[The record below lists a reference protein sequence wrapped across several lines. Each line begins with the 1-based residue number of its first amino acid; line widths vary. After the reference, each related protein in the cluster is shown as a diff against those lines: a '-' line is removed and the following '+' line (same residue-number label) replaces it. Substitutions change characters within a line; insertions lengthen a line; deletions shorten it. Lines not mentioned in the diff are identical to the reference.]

1 MKETTQVIP
10 VRSKHDAEDNTQSI
24 EDTSSDNFQQ
34 EDARKVA
41 FFGSIKMWLILII
54 SVIVLLTVFILSAIW
69 LSSFIPSVVEYSKEL
84 RDFEFDN
91 IVAFVKQTIRE
102 VKMTSET
109 GKHLMMKTLD
119 FSNRD
124 QIEVLIYQ
132 FLKQQWTYLKGLVV
146 TNHIGDNE
154 GRSSTPDIQ
163 LGFFD
168 LTILINAGNAHPG
181 KPTITNSFIDASQPQ
196 YTFITMVNSIELP
209 QPDLKGNKFKY
220 YLGTDLS
227 AETISQYLAHVTLKL
242 SGSKSFI
249 IEMATQYIIANDNSN
264 ARVAV
269 VNSDGSV
276 TRQTYLKIDNDER
289 VSSIAKVLAS
299 ELGTELDTIGCG
311 NKSLITSATDY
322 ISVYRLCTDT
332 DVDWLF
338 VLAVPQWNYISSI
351 VIAVVCATLGACII
365 ISAGVITSVIISVKL
380 VKPFYNLIDL
390 FESVS
395 HMDLDNLVINDSKFT
410 EVKHLQNHFKTMTDR
425 IKLYRA
431 FIPSHLLSQLDQG
444 GDQVDAKKKA
454 HENDSISMA
463 SSHKSSQRSSRL
475 DSKQSS
481 LSRSHASS
489 SHRRY
494 SNDLD
499 IFSLHLDRKKLSIVA
514 IHIEGLNRLFS
525 EISAGDCVDLLK
537 DFFDHLG
544 LVCRTSNGYLGNFE
558 NDLISISFNASSNQ
572 SKHSEKAAAA
582 CVQLMEK
589 LNTTKSKKWPN
600 QFKKKPHLIEIVTF
614 RFAICVQESLCGNL
628 GSNDFKNFTVI
639 SSAKFNLES
648 MLDVASKLNL
658 NIVLSDR
665 VFANLEEHYQMRYV
679 YTKELIPDSHY
690 SSPFIQ
696 HKENERAQIEPTH
709 IYELGES
716 LNVGMDEWMYEL
728 QEKEKKAKWT
738 KYNQACKLFFS
749 NQFEEAREL
758 FREFHEQNNDV
769 AAELM
774 IKKCSTTTPISE
786 L

>member
-1 MKETTQVIP
+1 MKETKQVIP
-10 VRSKHDAEDNTQSI
+10 IVKSKDEREVDEENPKD
-24 EDTSSDNFQQ
+24 DTSSDLFIQ
-34 EDARKVA
+34 EDKRKIA

-54 SVIVLLTVFILSAIW
+54 SIIVLLTVFILSAIW
-69 LSSFIPSVVEYSKEL
+69 LSSFMPSVVSYSSEL
-84 RDFEFDN
+84 RDFEFNN
-91 IVAFVKQTIRE
+91 IISFVEQLIRE
-102 VKMTSET
+102 VSMSSDNA
-109 GKHLMMKTLD
+109 KHLMLKSLD

-132 FLKQQWTYLKGLVV
+132 FYKQQKGYMKGVVV
-146 TNHIGDNE
+146 TCNIGDNE
-154 GRSSTPDIQ
+154 GRSSIPDIQ

-168 LTILINAGNAHPG
+168 LTVMITTGNTHPN
-181 KPTITNSFIDASQPQ
+181 KATMSLSFIDASQPQ
-196 YTFITMVNSIELP
+196 YTFITMYNSMPLT
-209 QPDLKGNKFKY
+209 QPDPKGNKFKY
-220 YLGTDLS
+220 YLAIDMS
-227 AETISQYLAHVTLKL
+227 AETISQYLANATSKI

-249 IEMATQYIIANDNSN
+249 IEMATQYMIAI
-264 ARVAV
+264 AV

-289 VSSIAKVLAS
+289 VSSIARILEKNY
-299 ELGTELDTIGCG
+299 GTSLNIKCNT
-311 NKSLITSATDY
+311 KYLITSATDY

-351 VIAVVCATLGACII
+351 VIAVICATLGATLIVTTGVA
-365 ISAGVITSVIISVKL
+365 ISIFISVRL

-395 HMDLDNLVINDSKFT
+395 HMDLDNLIIHDSKFT
-410 EVKHLQNHFKTMTDR
+410 EVKHLQTHFKTMTDR

-444 GDQVDAKKKA
+444 GGNNENNGGQDSKKKHDA
-454 HENDSISMA
+454 SMD
-463 SSHKSSQRSSRL
+463 SSHKSSKESAW
-475 DSKQSS
+475 
-481 LSRSHASS
+481 SRSHAGDSSS

-572 SKHSEKAAAA
+572 SKHSEKAASA

-600 QFKKKPHLIEIVTF
+600 QLKKKPHLIEIVKF

-639 SSAKFNLES
+639 SSAKFNLEC

-696 HKENERAQIEPTH
+696 HKENERAPIEPTH

-716 LNVGMDEWMYEL
+716 LHIGMDEWMYEL

-749 NQFEEAREL
+749 NQFEEAKEL
-758 FREFHEQNNDV
+758 FKEYHELNNDV
-769 AAELM
+769 AAELLM
-774 IKKCSTTTPISE
+774 HKCSKIN
-786 L
+786 